1 MGVFFFR
8 YLIQNGSEN
17 VMKFS
22 RWSSSYLLEHD
33 RGISEAFSES
43 CETSKMECF
52 AKIVDG

>member
-22 RWSSSYLLEHD
+22 QWSSSYLLEHD